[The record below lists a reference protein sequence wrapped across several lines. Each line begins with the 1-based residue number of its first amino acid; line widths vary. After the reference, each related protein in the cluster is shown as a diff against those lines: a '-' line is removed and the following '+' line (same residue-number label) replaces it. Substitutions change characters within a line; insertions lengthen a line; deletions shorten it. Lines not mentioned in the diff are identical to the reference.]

1 MKDLGIVRKIDELG
15 RVVIPKEIRKK
26 YKMNEGDNVEIYT
39 ENGKVI
45 LTKHTTVRCLFCEQ
59 EVDIQD
65 KYCRNCGKELK

>member
-45 LTKHTTVRCLFCEQ
+45 LIKHTTVRCLFCKQ
-59 EVDIQD
+59 EVDVQD